1 MECISLGPAIVAD
14 DIDEIVADERW
25 VEILEYVSVDVSESA
40 VRAVFVAVVERSQYP
55 ALEIWSRVGGGASVT
70 ALIGDQDIVHNH
82 GPEAAVARAPRHIPT
97 LLIVIPFRGG

>member
-1 MECISLGPAIVAD
+1 VLSECISLGPAVVAD

-55 ALEIWSRVGGGASVT
+55 ALEIWSWVG
-70 ALIGDQDIVHNH
+70 
-82 GPEAAVARAPRHIPT
+82 AARR
-97 LLIVIPFRGG
+97 